1 MGGRMASASD
11 PGSGAV
17 PADAGV
23 GLRAPHVAEVLA
35 TRPPIAWVEVH
46 PENYL
51 GGGPPARQLTA
62 VRARYPVALHA
73 VGLSLGTAEGIDG
86 AHLERLAALVERIEP
101 GLVSEHLS
109 WSTAGGA
116 YLNHLLPLPYTEEAL
131 AVVARNV
138 DRVQA
143 RLRRRLLVENPSVYL
158 RLRHSPI
165 PEAEFLGELVRRT
178 GCGLLCD
185 VNNVHVTCANLGHDP
200 GAYLDRLPAG
210 AVGEIHLAGH
220 SVSDADGVRLFID
233 DHGSPVADPVWALY
247 DRAIARFGPVPTL
260 VEWDTDLPPLAVLLR
275 EAERAQARLAL
286 PPVGGTGRAD
296 AA

>member
-1 MGGRMASASD
+1 
-11 PGSGAV
+11 V
-17 PADAGV
+17 AD
-23 GLRAPHVAEVLA
+23 VLA

-51 GGGPPARQLTA
+51 GGGPAARALIA
-62 VRARYPVALHA
+62 VRDAYPVSLHA
-73 VGLSLGTAEGIDG
+73 VGLSLGTAEGIDE
-86 AHLERLAALVERIEP
+86 AHLARIAALVERIEP

-109 WSTAGGA
+109 WSTSGGA

-131 AVVARNV
+131 AVVARHV

-143 RLRRRLLVENPSVYL
+143 RLRHRLLVENPSSYL

-185 VNNVHVTCANLGHDP
+185 VNNVHVTCANLGEDP
-200 GAYLDRLPAG
+200 RAYIDALPAG
-210 AVGEIHLAGH
+210 AVAEIHLAGH
-220 SVSDADGVRLFID
+220 SVNDADGEVLLID
-233 DHGSPVADPVWALY
+233 DHGSPVADPVWALC
-247 DRAIARFGPVPTL
+247 DRALARFGPVPTL
-260 VEWDTDLPPLAVLLR
+260 VEWDTNLPPLATLLR
-275 EAERAQARLAL
+275 EADRAQARLAAA
-286 PPVGGTGRAD
+286 GRRDGHAH